1 MVKDALKK
9 TLFSGEVGLEDTV
22 RDEGADAYDE
32 WRRNFIRDRLYVLSY
47 LGFIANPAFI
57 ALDYLQHRENLFS
70 LFIIRVVL
78 QLGLLCG
85 FVLFKYGPK
94 AIPPNSGTCSPNR
107 ATPCG
112 PPSAKWARCFSPG

>member
-1 MVKDALKK
+1 MGFSWTIVKDALKK

-22 RDEGADAYDE
+22 RDEAADAYDE

-47 LGFIANPAFI
+47 LGFIANPVFI

-85 FVLFKYGPK
+85 FVLFNYGPK
-94 AIPPNSGTCSPNR
+94 AIPPNSFFILWVVVASPHSI
-107 ATPCG
+107 TTG
-112 PPSAKWARCFSPG
+112 